1 MYNDSFSSVNSLRN
15 WVDLHVFPAIFIQ
28 ETMFVTSSLLPREN
42 EVLSKLIL
50 TEANSFPQRNTK
62 SKSKSGTTP

>member
-1 MYNDSFSSVNSLRN
+1 MYNDSFISLNILRN

-42 EVLSKLIL
+42 EVLSKRGS
-50 TEANSFPQRNTK
+50 TDSHR
-62 SKSKSGTTP
+62 SKLCPSKGYEK